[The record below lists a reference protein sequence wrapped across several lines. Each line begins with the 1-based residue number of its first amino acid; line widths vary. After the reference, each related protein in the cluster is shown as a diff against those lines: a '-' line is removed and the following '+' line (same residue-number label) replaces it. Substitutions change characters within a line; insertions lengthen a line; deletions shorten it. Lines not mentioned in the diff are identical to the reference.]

1 MHQREPTS
9 AGPAVIKDEVMHQQ
23 VEAAQEI

>member
-1 MHQREPTS
+1 MHRREPTS

-23 VEAAQEI
+23 VEAAQGI